1 MAYAACKMK
10 SSNRK
15 TLPAREV
22 RESKMNNALKKLELV
37 AALLREETTL
47 SLATTGENGQASVA
61 PLFYIAGDDL
71 SLCWLSSES
80 SLHSLN
86 LTKQPRVAATVYRHA
101 ASWREICGVQMRGS
115 ASKVTEPERRRV
127 LIAAYCER
135 FKLGRV
141 LRLAARQS
149 ALYVFEPEFFRY
161 IDNAR
166 GFGHKF
172 ELTRRPEGWT
182 LTQP

>member
-1 MAYAACKMK
+1 
-10 SSNRK
+10 
-15 TLPAREV
+15 
-22 RESKMNNALKKLELV
+22 MNNALKKLELV
-37 AALLREETTL
+37 AALLRDETAL
-47 SLATTGENGQASVA
+47 SLATTGENREASVA

-71 SLCWLSSES
+71 SLYWLSSES

-115 ASKVTEPERRRV
+115 AGIVDDPERRHA

-141 LRLAARQS
+141 LQLAARQS
-149 ALYVFEPEFFRY
+149 DLYVFKPVFFRY

-172 ELTRRPEGWT
+172 ELTHRPEGWS
-182 LTQP
+182 LTRS